1 MATHPLDAEVL
12 SHWGLT
18 GVVVGE
24 ARSTFP
30 GRGVW
35 AVQSDQG
42 AFAAKVCPSGEPDS
56 AGEDRP
62 VLLEFLHRRGFP
74 HAPTLLRTR
83 DGRARAVVGDSVVT
97 LFEHLPRPLFTYESE
112 RASTWTELGAA
123 AAALNVIEGCRLP
136 FAIPVGEAIAH
147 LRIRAA
153 ETHFEKAFGAALD
166 RARQV
171 ADCTRAA
178 LIHGEINEANALRR
192 DDGTIVLVDWD
203 QAGTG
208 PVALEVGYPLIVS
221 FVDEETHRVDEA
233 RARSFYGGYLR
244 TGVLEVRLTFAAAVF
259 QALRYMW
266 FGDVDKRWERISW
279 ALRNEGDLIDLL
291 AG

>member
-1 MATHPLDAEVL
+1 MASLPLDAEVL

-30 GRGVW
+30 GR
-35 AVQSDQG
+35 AVYPVRSDQG
-42 AFAAKVCPSGEPDS
+42 AFAAKVCAAGEPDP

-62 VLLEFLHRRGFP
+62 GLLEFLDGRAFP
-74 HAPTLLRTR
+74 HAPALLRTL
-83 DGRARAVVGDSVVT
+83 DGRATAVVGDSLVT
-97 LFEHLPRPLFTYESE
+97 LLELLPRPLYTDESA
-112 RASTWTELGAA
+112 RASTWAELGAA
-123 AAALNVIEGCRLP
+123 AAALNVIEDCTLP
-136 FAIPVGEAIAH
+136 FGIPVGEALAH
-147 LRIRAA
+147 LRMRASD
-153 ETHFEKAFGAALD
+153 THFDRAFGAALG
-166 RARQV
+166 RASQV
-171 ADCTRAA
+171 ADCARAA

-192 DDGTIVLVDWD
+192 ADGTIVLVDWD

-208 PVALEVGYPLIVS
+208 PVALEVGYPLIVA

-244 TGVLEVRLTFAAAVF
+244 TGVLEARPTFAAAVF
-259 QALRYMW
+259 HALRYMW
-266 FGDVDKRWERISW
+266 FGDLDKRWERISW
-279 ALRNEGDLIDLL
+279 ALRNEGHLIELL

>member
-1 MATHPLDAEVL
+1 MATPVLDPEVL

-24 ARSTFP
+24 ERSTFP
-30 GRGVW
+30 GRV
-35 AVQSDQG
+35 VYPLRSDQG
-42 AFAAKVCPSGEPDS
+42 AFAAKVCPAGEPDP

-62 VLLEFLHRRGFP
+62 GLLEFLHGHGFP
-74 HAPTLLRTR
+74 HAPELLRTV
-83 DGRARAVVGDSVVT
+83 DGRATAVVGDSLVA
-97 LFEHLPRPLFTYESE
+97 LIELLPRPLYTDESE
-112 RASTWTELGAA
+112 RASTWAELGAA
-123 AAALNVIEGCRLP
+123 AAALNAIEHCAFP
-136 FAIPVGEAIAH
+136 FAVPVGEALAH

-153 ETHFEKAFGAALD
+153 GTHFERAFSAALD
-166 RARQV
+166 RASQV
-171 ADCTRAA
+171 TECTRAA
-178 LIHGEINEANALRR
+178 LIHGEINVANALRR

-233 RARSFYGGYLR
+233 RARSFYGGYLH
-244 TGVLEVRLTFAAAVF
+244 TGVLEVRPTFAAAVF
-259 QALRYMW
+259 HALRYMW

-279 ALRNEGDLIDLL
+279 ALRNEGHLIELL